1 MGSHASQ
8 LNQKERWQVI
18 SYIKSMSGGVVIPDA
33 LKTVEMEKVTDII
46 GTGSTVELLPET
58 LAGH

>member
-1 MGSHASQ
+1 
-8 LNQKERWQVI
+8 
-18 SYIKSMSGGVVIPDA
+18 VVIPDA